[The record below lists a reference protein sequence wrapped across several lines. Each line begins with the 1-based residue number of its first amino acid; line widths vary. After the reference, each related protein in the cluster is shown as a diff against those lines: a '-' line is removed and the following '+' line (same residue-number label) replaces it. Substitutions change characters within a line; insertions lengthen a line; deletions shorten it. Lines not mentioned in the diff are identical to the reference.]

1 MYSLQHKFS
10 YPGKLSQIVFPD
22 LQLTTSHA
30 VPGNFIPAH
39 RVVLSAVSS
48 KLHNLCKEGGKVV
61 IRNIDYNVLKDVI
74 EFIYKGNIEMKSNE
88 DIENLRDG
96 IDMLK
101 VNLEVEKVNGPMK
114 ENKAA
119 SNNNDIQSV
128 RVFRDDDR
136 DPILNLGANNDDQ
149 AGSEKKSLAQVLEA
163 MSNLVENVSYRS
175 TNKSCDDVEEHNE
188 DCSID
193 NELAEGEV
201 EKEEEI
207 PYEPKKVPKSQTKVP
222 CDFCEEHVTL
232 AAYVSHCKKLHSI
245 RADNH
250 EECKTKCLECGH
262 SVHKLAKKFHDQI
275 YHPGF
280 KPGAKKSQSL
290 NVLAHNKGAT
300 KIECEYCDEM
310 FAFKFY
316 RAHVKSKHPEINYKE
331 QVKCGKCG
339 HKVFKIAF
347 YYHRLIFHNSH
358 MVKYLP
364 AGDLT
369 PRSTLNM
376 QIPKVE
382 VEVGQSKS
390 D

>member
-10 YPGKLSQIVFPD
+10 YLGQLSQIVFPD

-30 VPGNFIPAH
+30 VPGNVIPAH

-61 IRNIDYNVLKDVI
+61 VRNIEYTVLKDVI
-74 EFIYKGNIEMKSNE
+74 EFIYKGNIEMKSKE
-88 DIENLRDG
+88 DIENIRDG
-96 IDMLK
+96 LDMLK
-101 VNLEVEKVNGPMK
+101 VNIGVEEVSGPMK
-114 ENKAA
+114 EYEEA
-119 SNNNDIQSV
+119 SNNNNDIQSV
-128 RVFRDDDR
+128 LVYRDDDR
-136 DPILNLGANNDDQ
+136 DTILNLGANDDT
-149 AGSEKKSLAQVLEA
+149 GSEKKSLAQVLEA
-163 MSNLVENVSYRS
+163 MSKVENVSYKS

-193 NELAEGEV
+193 NELADGKV
-201 EKEEEI
+201 EKEVEI
-207 PYEPKKVPKSQTKVP
+207 PYEPKKVAKSQTKVP
-222 CDFCEEHVTL
+222 CDFCGEHVTL

-275 YHPGF
+275 YHPAF
-280 KPGAKKSQSL
+280 KPGATKSQSL
-290 NVLAHNKGAT
+290 NVRAHNKGGT

-369 PRSTLNM
+369 PRCTLNM

-382 VEVGQSKS
+382 VGQSKS